1 MSDDYRRY
9 NSMAYIRQIR
19 ERYPEGTRVE
29 LVTMEDPYNTKLKP
43 GDQETVTSVDALG
56 TVFVNWDNGSSLGL
70 IYGEDVFRIIR

>member
-29 LVTMEDPYNTKLKP
+29 LVMMEDPYNTKLKP
-43 GDQETVTSVDALG
+43 GDQGTVTYVDALG
-56 TVFVNWDNGSSLGL
+56 TVFVDWDNGSKLGL
-70 IYGEDVFRIIR
+70 IYGEDVFRIIK